1 VQAMVQASGE
11 TAQEFSAPRG
21 FAAWIAQPV
30 AALSG
35 LCPQELL
42 DTADGREALGNLLT
56 QMQFGVYA

>member
-1 VQAMVQASGE
+1 
-11 TAQEFSAPRG
+11 
-21 FAAWIAQPV
+21 V